1 MSEALYWLMG
11 IIAKIHNYIMR
22 LNDRF
27 EYNFSDKAL
36 HFFVI
41 GVLGMVLIFVV
52 YPLFKWLAQKKH
64 IMVIAWI
71 YVFTLILVITFAI
84 EIGQKISGTGNMEFD
99 DIVFGVLG
107 FFAMFAAFAVV
118 RGIYHGVRWLIRQ
131 RMEAD
136 GTHAHGESD
145 KESTEDREETVYDTI
160 KKVADTSD
168 KV

>member
-1 MSEALYWLMG
+1 MSEALYRIMG
-11 IIAKIHNYIMR
+11 IIARIHNYIMH

-36 HFFVI
+36 HFLVI
-41 GVLGMVLIFVV
+41 GVLGIGLIFVV

-99 DIVFGVLG
+99 DIVFGMLG
-107 FFAMFAAFAVV
+107 FFAMFAAFAVM
-118 RGIYHGVRWLIRQ
+118 RGVYHGVRWLIKQ

-136 GTHAHGESD
+136 GARGEND
-145 KESTEDREETVYDTI
+145 K
-160 KKVADTSD
+160 K
-168 KV
+168 

>member
-1 MSEALYWLMG
+1 MSEALYRIMG
-11 IIAKIHNYIMR
+11 IIARIHNYIMH

-36 HFFVI
+36 HFLVI
-41 GVLGMVLIFVV
+41 GVLGIGLIFVV

-99 DIVFGVLG
+99 DIVFGMLG
-107 FFAMFAAFAVV
+107 FFTMFAAFVAV
-118 RGIYHGVRWLIRQ
+118 RGVYHGVRWLIKQ

-136 GTHAHGESD
+136 GARGEND
-145 KESTEDREETVYDTI
+145 K
-160 KKVADTSD
+160 K
-168 KV
+168 

>member
-22 LNDRF
+22 LNDKF
-27 EYNFSDKAL
+27 EYNLSDKAL
-36 HFFVI
+36 HFLVI

-107 FFAMFAAFAVV
+107 FFAMFAVFAAV
-118 RGIYHGVRWLIRQ
+118 RGIYHGARWLIKY
-131 RMEAD
+131 RMAD
-136 GTHAHGESD
+136 NGG
-145 KESTEDREETVYDTI
+145 REEN
-160 KKVADTSD
+160 D
-168 KV
+168 K

>member
-1 MSEALYWLMG
+1 MSEALYRIMG
-11 IIAKIHNYIMR
+11 IIARIHNYIMH

-36 HFFVI
+36 HFLVI
-41 GVLGMVLIFVV
+41 GVLGMVFIFVV

-99 DIVFGVLG
+99 DIVFGMLG
-107 FFAMFAAFAVV
+107 FFTMFAAFAVM
-118 RGIYHGVRWLIRQ
+118 RGVYHGVRWLIKQ

-136 GTHAHGESD
+136 GARGEND
-145 KESTEDREETVYDTI
+145 K
-160 KKVADTSD
+160 K
-168 KV
+168 